1 MSTEI
6 EVDPIDVMDI
16 SVLTDMLRQFDA
28 FTLTDKVCQA
38 VTEYWNAM
46 HDPEYAA
53 RFGGIGG
60 FLKHL
65 LSFIDEWLA
74 SDIPNELSLKP
85 ASELTIAE
93 QAALA
98 AVEFK
103 ALLNAN
109 GETFHLKYSPVQ
121 MADLAVSWHDSKWGL
136 NYPGDYL

>member
-1 MSTEI
+1 MSNEI

-28 FTLTDKVCQA
+28 FTLTDKLCQA
-38 VTEYWNAM
+38 VAEYWEARY
-46 HDPEYAA
+46 DPEYAA
-53 RFGGIGG
+53 RFGGIDG

-65 LSFIDEWLA
+65 LGFIDEWLA

-85 ASELTIAE
+85 DSELTIAE

-109 GETFHLKYSPVQ
+109 GEAFHLKFTPLQ
-121 MADLAVSWHDSKWGL
+121 MTDLAVRWHDSKWDL